1 MYISIIISTI
11 IMAIL
16 VGLLALLHALGTAFP
31 SAGHAIAIIQMI
43 LLISILIL
51 VHEAGHFFMAEVFKI
66 KVTKFGFGL
75 PIGPTLWSKKFKD
88 VEILVHAFLFGG
100 YVEFPDDDKDLN
112 LPPDSPERFMNKPA
126 YQRLFV
132 VSAGVVANM
141 IWALI
146 FVVLTATMWGQM
158 PSGKYEVYVK
168 EITAP
173 KSASVWHSGLKKGDR
188 IVEVNGSTVYLPNT
202 TNIYSELSKK
212 NDGKVYTEFV
222 ERKYDE
228 LKALNRIFTRDE
240 PIPKDVIIKLPP
252 LEHEAALHLDKD
264 VVRGFSKFEDDRVEL
279 NDVQKLIR
287 DSIEGKSIAVSDG
300 SYTLNDVAY
309 AISDN
314 SSPLNIVVERN
325 GKRVSLKPIYP
336 DEKGLIGINK
346 SIKEI
351 TIETKNVFS
360 ILKTSLKYVYD
371 KTKLILYSLFLIFT
385 GKIAL
390 SDMHGI
396 IAVTKVGG
404 DIIHASGFFS
414 GLLLTAIISI
424 NLAIMNFLPLPALDG
439 GHVLFLIIEKIRGKK
454 MDEETMNKI
463 ATVFFSA
470 LILLMILVSYN
481 DIYALITKKL

>member
-1 MYISIIISTI
+1 MYISIIISTV

-16 VGLLALLHALGTAFP
+16 VGLLAILHALAGAFP

-75 PIGPTLWSKKFKD
+75 PVGPTLWKKKFKD

-126 YQRLFV
+126 YQRFFV
-132 VSAGVVANM
+132 VSAGVAANM
-141 IWALI
+141 VWAFI
-146 FVVLTATMWGQM
+146 FVMLTAAMWGQM
-158 PSGKYEVYVK
+158 PAGKYEVYVK

-173 KSASVWHSGLKKGDR
+173 KSASVWQSGMQVGDK

-202 TNIYSELSKK
+202 TNVYSELSKK
-212 NDGKVYTEFV
+212 NDGKVNPEFV
-222 ERKYDE
+222 ERKYEE
-228 LKALNRIFTRDE
+228 LKSLNRIFEREE
-240 PIPKDVIIKLPP
+240 PIPQDVIIKLPP
-252 LEHEAALHLDKD
+252 LEHEEAFHLDKD
-264 VVRGFSKFEDDRVEL
+264 VIRGFSKFEDNRVEI
-279 NDVQKLIR
+279 NDTQKAIR
-287 DSIEGKSIAVSDG
+287 DKIDGKAIAVSDG
-300 SYTLNDVAY
+300 TYTLNDVAY

-314 SSPLNIVVERN
+314 SAPLNIVVERN
-325 GKRVSLKPIYP
+325 GERINLDPIYP
-336 DEKGLIGINK
+336 DSKGLIGINK
-346 SIKEI
+346 DIKEV
-351 TIETKNVFS
+351 TIQTKTIWS
-360 ILKTSLKYVYD
+360 IIKTSAVYVWD

-385 GKIAL
+385 GKIAF

-404 DIIHASGFFS
+404 DIIHTSGFFS

-424 NLAIMNFLPLPALDG
+424 NLAIMNFLPIPALDG
-439 GHVLFLIIEKIRGKK
+439 GHVMALIIEKIRGKK
-454 MDEETMNKI
+454 IDEETMNKI
-463 ATVFFSA
+463 ATVFFVA
-470 LILLMILVSYN
+470 LIILMILVSYN